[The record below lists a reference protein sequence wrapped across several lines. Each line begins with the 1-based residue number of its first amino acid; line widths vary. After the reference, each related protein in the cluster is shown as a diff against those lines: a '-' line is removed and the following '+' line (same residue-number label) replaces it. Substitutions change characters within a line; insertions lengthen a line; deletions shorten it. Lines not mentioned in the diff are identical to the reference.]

1 MVRSYFFKSIII
13 QKRKELNRTEWNIS
27 KYFGAKGNI
36 MNKNVFWMC
45 VCVLSQDKNIFITV

>member
-36 MNKNVFWMC
+36 MNKNVFWMY
-45 VCVLSQDKNIFITV
+45 VY